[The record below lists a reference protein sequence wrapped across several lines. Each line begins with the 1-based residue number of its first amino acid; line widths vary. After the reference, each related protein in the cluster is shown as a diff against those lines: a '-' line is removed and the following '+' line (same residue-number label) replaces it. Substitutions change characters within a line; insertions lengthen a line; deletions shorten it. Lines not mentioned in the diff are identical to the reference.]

1 MAKILAFTNQ
11 KGGVGKTTCSINLAS
26 CLAEMGQKVLVI
38 DFDPQQNATS
48 GLGVDASNHKGCY
61 ELLTKDDDFNNS
73 QLIMPTQIKNLD
85 VLPSSMNLAGAEI
98 ELINKFGR
106 ESILKNKIVQVRDK
120 YDFIIIDCPP
130 SLGNLTVNA
139 LTASDGIII
148 PMQCEY
154 FALEGLSQ
162 LIFTINSL
170 KKMVNPKIEI
180 EGLIITM
187 FDKRSNLTMQVLDEI
202 KKCFGDKLYK
212 TVIPRNIR
220 LAEAPSFGQPIIV
233 YDKDCKGAVA
243 YRQLA
248 NEFMKRQRSDK

>member
-1 MAKILAFTNQ
+1 MAKVLAFTNQ

-26 CLAEMGQKVLVI
+26 CLADIGQKVLII
-38 DFDPQQNATS
+38 DLDPQQNATS
-48 GLGVDASNHKGCY
+48 GLGVDATNHKGAY
-61 ELLTKDDDFNNS
+61 ELLTREDDFNNS
-73 QLIMPTQIKNLD
+73 SLIIPTQQAGLD
-85 VLPSSMNLAGAEI
+85 CLPSSMNLAGAEI

-106 ESILKNKIVQVRDK
+106 ESILKNKLMQVRDN
-120 YDFIIIDCPP
+120 YDFVIIDCPP

-139 LTASDGIII
+139 LTASDGVII

-187 FDKRSNLTMQVLDEI
+187 FDKRSNLTIQVLDEI

-220 LAEAPSFGQPIIV
+220 LAEAPSYGQPIIL

-243 YRQLA
+243 YRLLA
-248 NEFMKRQRSDK
+248 TEFMKRQKGGK

>member
-1 MAKILAFTNQ
+1 
-11 KGGVGKTTCSINLAS
+11 
-26 CLAEMGQKVLVI
+26 
-38 DFDPQQNATS
+38 
-48 GLGVDASNHKGCY
+48 
-61 ELLTKDDDFNNS
+61 
-73 QLIMPTQIKNLD
+73 
-85 VLPSSMNLAGAEI
+85 MNLAGAEI

-106 ESILKNKIVQVRDK
+106 ESILKNKLAQIRDK
-120 YDFIIIDCPP
+120 YDYILIDCPP

-139 LTASDGIII
+139 LTASDGVII

-187 FDKRSNLTMQVLDEI
+187 FDKRSNLTIQVLDEI
-202 KKCFGDKLYK
+202 TKCFGDKLFK

-220 LAEAPSFGQPIIV
+220 LAEAPSYGQPIIL
-233 YDKDCKGAVA
+233 YDSACKGAQA

-248 NEFMKRQRSDK
+248 NEFIKRQRSNK